1 MSIFIFNPTGNTS
14 FPVGDV
20 YSLFFEEYSMNSTPF
35 VLREDTGCYKAT
47 RELSPTEILDMAS
60 FIAMQ
65 SFTPG
70 KDISKVTDAISII
83 WQWIGSRKNEVFIAL
98 FLDNK
103 HRIIRVEELFYGTID
118 SSSVH
123 PRVVVQKALD
133 VNAAALILGH
143 NHPSGVVTASDA
155 DKQITSKLKEIL
167 AMVDIRVLDHVIVGP
182 DESTHTSFVKEG
194 YL

>member
-1 MSIFIFNPTGNTS
+1 MNNPT
-14 FPVGDV
+14 
-20 YSLFFEEYSMNSTPF
+20 PF
-35 VLREDTGCYKAT
+35 ILREDTGCYKAT
-47 RELSPTEILDMAS
+47 REVSPDEILDMAS

-83 WQWIGSRKNEVFIAL
+83 WQWIGTRKNEVFIAL

>member
-1 MSIFIFNPTGNTS
+1 MQSTTQH
-14 FPVGDV
+14 
-20 YSLFFEEYSMNSTPF
+20 STPF

-47 RELSPTEILDMAS
+47 RELSPAEILDMAS

-65 SFTPG
+65 SFIPG
-70 KDISKVTDAISII
+70 KSLSNVRDSISTI
-83 WQWIGSRKNEVFIAL
+83 WQWIGTRKNEVFIAL

-103 HRIIRVEELFYGTID
+103 HRVIRVEELFHGTID

-133 VNAAALILGH
+133 FNAAALVLGH
-143 NHPSGVVTASDA
+143 NHPSGVVTASEA
-155 DKQITSKLKEIL
+155 DKRITSKLKEVL
-167 AMVDIRVLDHVIVGP
+167 AVVDIRILDHIIVGP
-182 DESTHTSFVKEG
+182 DETLHTSFAEKG